1 MNRVTKRALL
11 LSIGLGLGSLGFG
24 LSAAAPANAADKV
37 TWTWSLYGPP
47 RAATVT
53 FEYLAKVAIETP
65 VCIPLR
71 ALETLPARCRRM
83 SPVVNIS
90 PWIP

>member
-1 MNRVTKRALL
+1 MVRVTKRALL

-53 FEYLAKVAIETP
+53 MQKSSPSTATRELASVWLFEAVPGRPWLAGSDRFKTVTKLA
-65 VCIPLR
+65 
-71 ALETLPARCRRM
+71 
-83 SPVVNIS
+83 
-90 PWIP
+90 